1 MKKYC
6 YVCGKVLSECPSSE
20 ECKCHDEHIIP
31 NAIGGHLTSRN
42 FLCESC
48 GGGLS
53 KGDKAFTDI
62 FAPFIV
68 FLNQAGLLR
77 SLDRDNVD
85 KKVLP
90 GRIFEN
96 NELSSTP
103 IHKIRYQKG
112 KAAPCKPF
120 YRIDETNKKV
130 FLFAEKKT
138 AKHYRAHV
146 EQQMKNDAKNIDQY
160 HFEVF
165 DDLSNL
171 GFLGINFSK
180 GKPDFNQDLKDGL
193 LKIATEIALYVGV
206 KREDLASVLD
216 IDEST
221 GNSTYKINTY
231 IWPYTPQSLPDIL
244 YENERYKIDAN
255 YPAHILK
262 VFTETNTE
270 GGKSLLCYIE
280 LFSTFQYYV
289 LLNDDYKGKE
299 VDFTYAQKLSPN
311 YVESIEDLE
320 AMDNSDLDIA
330 IRDAK
335 LSREELNGQSREEIC
350 AKIYDIQRRRGS
362 EFNLNAAVIKDYEWI
377 SRQILL
383 TLATIVQEKHC
394 TYLLDSTLRSFVKIQ
409 KSHKYTCQEV
419 TDAFA
424 EQSKE
429 AYFRK
434 MAIVKEEG
442 QLVARSY
449 PELCL
454 QLYNKHPEYVQE
466 YTTVKFSQLS
476 NYCYKKAGVKT
487 E

>member
-6 YVCGKVLSECPSSE
+6 YVCGKVLSEHPSLD

-31 NAIGGHLTSRN
+31 NAIGGHLTSRD

-48 GGGLS
+48 GGSLS

-68 FLNQAGLLR
+68 FLSQAGLLR

-85 KKVLP
+85 KKVLT
-90 GRIFEN
+90 GGIFTN
-96 NELSSTP
+96 NELSSEP
-103 IHKIRYQKG
+103 VQKIKYQKG
-112 KAAPCKPF
+112 KATPYKPF
-120 YRIDETNKKV
+120 YSIDETNKKV

-138 AKHYRAHV
+138 AKHYRAYV

-180 GKPDFNQDLKDGL
+180 GKPNFNQDLKDGL
-193 LKIATEIALYVGV
+193 LKIATEIALYAGV

-221 GNSTYKINTY
+221 GTSTYKTNTY
-231 IWPYTPQSLPDIL
+231 VWPYTPQSIPDIL
-244 YENERYKIDAN
+244 YENERYNIDAN

-262 VFTETNTE
+262 VFSEKNIE

-289 LLNDDYKGKE
+289 LLNDDYKGKD

-311 YVESIEDLE
+311 YVESIEELE
-320 AMDNSDLDIA
+320 ALDYSDLDIA
-330 IRDAK
+330 IREAK
-335 LSREELNGQSREEIC
+335 LSREELKGLSKEEIC
-350 AKIYDIQRRRGS
+350 AKIHDAQRRKGS
-362 EFNLNAAVIKDYEWI
+362 EFDLKATVVKDYEWI
-377 SRQILL
+377 YKQLFL
-383 TLATIVQEKHC
+383 TLTTKVKGKHC
-394 TYLLDSTLRSFVKIQ
+394 TQLSDSTLRSFVELQ
-409 KSHKYTCQEV
+409 KSDKYTCQEV
-419 TDAFA
+419 MEVFA
-424 EQSKE
+424 EQPKE

-434 MAIVKEEG
+434 MAIVKEKG
-442 QLVARSY
+442 QLVGRSY
-449 PELCL
+449 PELSL
-454 QLYNKHPEYVQE
+454 QLYGKHPECVQE
-466 YTTVKFSQLS
+466 YTTMKFSQLS